1 MNAVPRNTPPFEKNI
16 SIGHGTNLDHYLW
29 VETDHVRTRR
39 PSTTGLPLLMKTST
53 TPPPIRVVPV
63 DDSAFARE
71 GIRAILKLDRGIQV
85 VGEAGSRACAIE
97 EVHRTKPDVV
107 IMDMRLPDGTGSD
120 ACRDIL
126 SAFPRMRILFFSA
139 YSDDND
145 LYDAV
150 MAGGHGYLTKD
161 VGAKDL
167 LRAIKTIA
175 SGQSLLGP
183 KETAHILSWMKDS
196 ITNTPAFL
204 LPTLSRIDLKLLS
217 MLAEGATNKAI
228 ATAFKK
234 EPSAITK
241 LLSTLYRKLHVRR
254 RTQAIH
260 YFITQL
266 SQHYDLRDVK
276 PISPRGKG

>member
-1 MNAVPRNTPPFEKNI
+1 MLRKAPPFEKNI
-16 SIGHGTNLDHYLW
+16 SIGHGMNLDLGHC
-29 VETDHVRTRR
+29 VVTDHFRTRR
-39 PSTTGLPLLMKTST
+39 PRATGLALLMPRSI
-53 TPPPIRVVPV
+53 TPPPIRVVSV

-71 GIRAILKLDRGIQV
+71 GLRAILKLDRGIQV
-85 VGEAGSRACAIE
+85 VGEAGSRARAIE
-97 EVHRTKPDVV
+97 EVRRTKPNVV

-139 YSDDND
+139 YSDDRD

-175 SGQSLLGP
+175 TGRSLLGP
-183 KETAHILSWMKDS
+183 KETAQILSWMKDTT
-196 ITNTPAFL
+196 TNIPAI
-204 LPTLSRIDLKLLS
+204 LPPALSPVDLKLLS

-228 ATAFKK
+228 AAAF
-234 EPSAITK
+234 EQHPNAIIK
-241 LLSTLYRKLHVRR
+241 LLSALYKKLHVSG
-254 RTQAIH
+254 RTQAVH

-266 SQHYDLRDVK
+266 NQHYDPRDGNTITT
-276 PISPRGKG
+276 PGKG

>member
-1 MNAVPRNTPPFEKNI
+1 MLMPT
-16 SIGHGTNLDHYLW
+16 SI
-29 VETDHVRTRR
+29 
-39 PSTTGLPLLMKTST
+39 
-53 TPPPIRVVPV
+53 TPPPIRVVSV

-71 GIRAILKLDRGIQV
+71 GLRAILKLDGGIQV
-85 VGEAGSRACAIE
+85 VGEAGSRARALE
-97 EVHRTKPDVV
+97 EVHRTKPNVV
-107 IMDMRLPDGTGSD
+107 IMDMRLPDGTGCD

-126 SAFPRMRILFFSA
+126 SAFPRMRILFFTA
-139 YSDDND
+139 YSDNRD

-175 SGQSLLGP
+175 SGQSLMGP

-196 ITNTPAFL
+196 IANTPAFL

-217 MLAEGATNKAI
+217 MLAEGATNKAL

-241 LLSTLYRKLHVRR
+241 LLSTLYKKLHVSR
-254 RTQAIH
+254 RTQAVH

-266 SQHYDLRDVK
+266 SPHHHTRDMNT
-276 PISPRGKG
+276 ISIRGKG

>member
-1 MNAVPRNTPPFEKNI
+1 MPR
-16 SIGHGTNLDHYLW
+16 
-29 VETDHVRTRR
+29 
-39 PSTTGLPLLMKTST
+39 ST
-53 TPPPIRVVPV
+53 TPPPPPIRIVPV

-85 VGEAGSRACAIE
+85 VREAGSRARAIE
-97 EVHRTKPDVV
+97 EVHRTKPHVV

-139 YSDDND
+139 CSDDSD

-161 VGAKDL
+161 TGAKDL

-175 SGQSLLGP
+175 AGRSLLGP
-183 KETAHILSWMKDS
+183 KETTHILSWMKD
-196 ITNTPAFL
+196 TAMNTPAVLPPTL
-204 LPTLSRIDLKLLS
+204 LPIDLKLLS
-217 MLAEGATNKAI
+217 MLAEGATIKAI

-241 LLSTLYRKLHVRR
+241 LLSTLYKKLRVSR
-254 RTQAIH
+254 RTQAVH

-266 SQHYDLRDVK
+266 NPLHNPHDVK
-276 PISPRGKG
+276 HISTRGKE

>member
-1 MNAVPRNTPPFEKNI
+1 MPK
-16 SIGHGTNLDHYLW
+16 
-29 VETDHVRTRR
+29 
-39 PSTTGLPLLMKTST
+39 STI
-53 TPPPIRVVPV
+53 PPPIRVVSV

-71 GIRAILKLDRGIQV
+71 GLRAILKLDRAIQV
-85 VGEAGSRACAIE
+85 VGEANSRVRAIA

-139 YSDDND
+139 YSDDHD

-167 LRAIKTIA
+167 IRAIKTIA
-175 SGQSLLGP
+175 AGRSLLGP
-183 KETAHILSWMKDS
+183 KETAQILPWMKDT
-196 ITNTPAFL
+196 IANTPAIH
-204 LPTLSRIDLKLLS
+204 PPALSPIDLKLLS
-217 MLAEGATNKAI
+217 MLAMGASNKAI
-228 ATAFKK
+228 ATAF
-234 EPSAITK
+234 EQPTTAVTK
-241 LLSTLYRKLHVRR
+241 LLSTLYGKLHVRR
-254 RTQAIH
+254 RTQAVH

-266 SQHYDLRDVK
+266 SQHDDPRDGNT
-276 PISPRGKG
+276 ISTPGKG

>member
-1 MNAVPRNTPPFEKNI
+1 
-16 SIGHGTNLDHYLW
+16 
-29 VETDHVRTRR
+29 
-39 PSTTGLPLLMKTST
+39 
-53 TPPPIRVVPV
+53 
-63 DDSAFARE
+63 
-71 GIRAILKLDRGIQV
+71 
-85 VGEAGSRACAIE
+85 
-97 EVHRTKPDVV
+97 
-107 IMDMRLPDGTGSD
+107 MDMRLPDGTGSD

-139 YSDDND
+139 YSDNSD
-145 LYDAV
+145 LNDAV

-175 SGQSLLGP
+175 AGRSLLGP
-183 KETAHILSWMKDS
+183 KETTHILSSMKD
-196 ITNTPAFL
+196 TAMNTPAFL
-204 LPTLSRIDLKLLS
+204 PPPLSRIDLKLLS
-217 MLAEGATNKAI
+217 MLAKGATNNAI

-254 RTQAIH
+254 RSQAIH

-266 SQHYDLRDVK
+266 SQHHNPPDVNTI
-276 PISPRGKG
+276 PTRGKG

>member
-1 MNAVPRNTPPFEKNI
+1 V
-16 SIGHGTNLDHYLW
+16 
-29 VETDHVRTRR
+29 
-39 PSTTGLPLLMKTST
+39 LMKTSP
-53 TPPPIRVVPV
+53 TPPPIRVVPI

-85 VGEAGSRACAIE
+85 VGEAGSRARAIE
-97 EVHRTKPDVV
+97 EIHRTKPDVV

-139 YSDDND
+139 YSDDRD

-175 SGQSLLGP
+175 AGRSLLGP
-183 KETAHILSWMKDS
+183 AQTAHILSWVRQNVS
-196 ITNTPAFL
+196 EQSNGAPPILT
-204 LPTLSRIDLKLLS
+204 SIDLQLLA

-234 EPSAITK
+234 EPGAITK
-241 LLSTLYRKLHVRR
+241 LLSIIYKKLHVSR
-254 RTQAIH
+254 RTQAVH

-266 SQHYDLRDVK
+266 GPLHDPHDVK
-276 PISPRGKG
+276 HLSTRGKE

>member
-1 MNAVPRNTPPFEKNI
+1 MPK
-16 SIGHGTNLDHYLW
+16 
-29 VETDHVRTRR
+29 
-39 PSTTGLPLLMKTST
+39 STLL
-53 TPPPIRVVPV
+53 PPIRVVSV

-71 GIRAILKLDRGIQV
+71 GLRAILKLDRAIQV
-85 VGEAGSRACAIE
+85 VGEADSRARAIA

-139 YSDDND
+139 YSDDHD

-167 LRAIKTIA
+167 SRAIKTIA
-175 SGQSLLGP
+175 AGRSLLGP
-183 KETAHILSWMKDS
+183 KETARILAWMKD
-196 ITNTPAFL
+196 TVMHAPAV
-204 LPTLSRIDLKLLS
+204 LPPRLSPIDQRLLS

-241 LLSTLYRKLHVRR
+241 LLSTIYKKLRVSR
-254 RTQAIH
+254 RTQAVH
-260 YFITQL
+260 YFVTQL
-266 SQHYDLRDVK
+266 SQHSESHNGNA
-276 PISPRGKG
+276 ISTRGKG

>member
-1 MNAVPRNTPPFEKNI
+1 MPR
-16 SIGHGTNLDHYLW
+16 
-29 VETDHVRTRR
+29 
-39 PSTTGLPLLMKTST
+39 ST
-53 TPPPIRVVPV
+53 TPRPIRVVTV
-63 DDSAFARE
+63 DDSAVARE

-85 VGEAGSRACAIE
+85 VGEADSRARAA
-97 EVHRTKPDVV
+97 EVVRRTKPDVV

-139 YSDDND
+139 YSDDST

-167 LRAIKTIA
+167 LHAIKTIA
-175 SGQSLLGP
+175 AGQSLLGSN
-183 KETAHILSWMKDS
+183 ETAHILSWMKRA
-196 ITNTPAFL
+196 IANTPAFL
-204 LPTLSRIDLKLLS
+204 PPTLAPIDLKLLS

-228 ATAFKK
+228 ATAFRKK
-234 EPSAITK
+234 QNAVTK
-241 LLSTLYRKLHVRR
+241 LLSTLYKKLHVRQR
-254 RTQAIH
+254 SQAVH

-266 SQHYDLRDVK
+266 GQHRNPRDVNT
-276 PISPRGKG
+276 ISTRGKG

>member
-1 MNAVPRNTPPFEKNI
+1 MPK
-16 SIGHGTNLDHYLW
+16 
-29 VETDHVRTRR
+29 
-39 PSTTGLPLLMKTST
+39 STI
-53 TPPPIRVVPV
+53 PPPIRVVSV

-71 GIRAILKLDRGIQV
+71 GLRAILKLDRAIQV
-85 VGEAGSRACAIE
+85 VGEANSRVRAIA

-139 YSDDND
+139 YSDDHD

-167 LRAIKTIA
+167 IRAIKTIA
-175 SGQSLLGP
+175 AGRSLLGP
-183 KETAHILSWMKDS
+183 KETAQILPWMKDT
-196 ITNTPAFL
+196 IANTPAI
-204 LPTLSRIDLKLLS
+204 LPPALSPIDLKLLS

-234 EPSAITK
+234 EPSAITN
-241 LLSTLYRKLHVRR
+241 LLSTLYKKLRVSR

-266 SQHYDLRDVK
+266 NPLHDPHDVK
-276 PISPRGKG
+276 NISTRGKE

>member
-1 MNAVPRNTPPFEKNI
+1 MPR
-16 SIGHGTNLDHYLW
+16 SA
-29 VETDHVRTRR
+29 
-39 PSTTGLPLLMKTST
+39 

-85 VGEAGSRACAIE
+85 VGEAGSRARAVE
-97 EVHRTKPDVV
+97 EVHRTKPDIV

-139 YSDDND
+139 YSDDRD
-145 LYDAV
+145 LYNAV

-175 SGQSLLGP
+175 AGRSLLGP
-183 KETAHILSWMKDS
+183 QETAHILAWMKDTV
-196 ITNTPAFL
+196 TNTPAAL
-204 LPTLSRIDLKLLS
+204 PPTLSPIDLKLLS

-228 ATAFKK
+228 AASFKQH
-234 EPSAITK
+234 PNAITK
-241 LLSTLYRKLHVRR
+241 LLSTLYKKLHVSR
-254 RTQAIH
+254 RTQAVH
-260 YFITQL
+260 YFVTHL
-266 SQHYDLRDVK
+266 SRLDDPSDANAIYTN
-276 PISPRGKG
+276 GKG